1 MSAKDTAA
9 KLQQDFDQL
18 MGNYRRMTQMLL
30 DGLAPGVPQEQRNAL
45 RKLFT
50 PNAMNSENSSPR
62 SSKRRLERRS
72 PTWNVEV
79 LQWSDGTSTINL
91 FVSGVPQQSHGPI
104 EGRLSLPEAFAWLAI
119 NLRSN

>member
-30 DGLAPGVPQEQRNAL
+30 DGLAPGVPQERRNEL

-50 PNAMNSENSSPR
+50 PFTKETAG
-62 SSKRRLERRS
+62 KKER
-72 PTWNVEV
+72 
-79 LQWSDGTSTINL
+79 GT
-91 FVSGVPQQSHGPI
+91 PD
-104 EGRLSLPEAFAWLAI
+104 
-119 NLRSN
+119 